1 MSAEVPM
8 SNVYRFNFD
17 NEIVTILKNFSKIHQ
32 YDDIETYK
40 EAWKLWVDE
49 NKESINRET
58 DRLVNLGYEGNVL
71 DKLYKSGR
79 YYFRNKKITA
89 EKPKKRRPYISIDYN
104 IIALMDEHI
113 NKHIKD
119 EGFTPA
125 NGYDS
130 FCNNYKEDL
139 TTEIIRL
146 NANTDKLD
154 KDDLINKIKKTYKNR
169 YFIIS
174 RK

>member
-49 NKESINRET
+49 NKETITRET
-58 DRLVNLGYEGNVL
+58 DRLVNLGYDGNVL

-79 YYFRNKKITA
+79 YYFRNKKTTA

-130 FCNNYKEDL
+130 FCNNYKEHL

-169 YFIIS
+169 YFITS

>member
-1 MSAEVPM
+1 MSTEVTM

-17 NEIVTILKNFSKIHQ
+17 NGIVSILKNFSKIHQ

-49 NKESINRET
+49 NKEIINRET
-58 DRLVNLGYEGNVL
+58 DRLVNLGYEGDVL

-79 YYFRNKKITA
+79 YYFRNKKTTA

-130 FCNNYKEDL
+130 FCNNYKEAL
-139 TTEIIRL
+139 TVEIITL
-146 NANTDKLD
+146 NTNTDKLD
-154 KDDLINKIKKTYKNR
+154 KDDLIDKIKKTYKNR

>member
-1 MSAEVPM
+1 MSAELPM
-8 SNVYRFNFD
+8 SNIYRFNFD
-17 NEIVTILKNFSKIHQ
+17 NGIVSILKNFSKIHQ

-40 EAWKLWVDE
+40 ESWKLWVDE
-49 NKESINRET
+49 NKETINRET
-58 DRLVNLGYEGNVL
+58 DRLVNSGYEGDVL

-79 YYFRNKKITA
+79 YYFRNKKTTA

-130 FCNNYKEDL
+130 FCNNYKEAL
-139 TTEIIRL
+139 TVEIITL
-146 NANTDKLD
+146 NTNTDKLD
-154 KDDLINKIKKTYKNR
+154 KDDLIDKIKKTYKNR

>member
-49 NKESINRET
+49 NKETITRET
-58 DRLVNLGYEGNVL
+58 DRLVNLGYDGNVL

-79 YYFRNKKITA
+79 YYFRNKKTTA

-130 FCNNYKEDL
+130 FCNNYKEHL

-154 KDDLINKIKKTYKNR
+154 KDVLIDKIKKTYKNR

>member
-1 MSAEVPM
+1 MSAELPM
-8 SNVYRFNFD
+8 SNIYRFNFD
-17 NEIVTILKNFSKIHQ
+17 NGIVSILKNFSKIHQ

-49 NKESINRET
+49 NKEIINRET
-58 DRLVNLGYEGNVL
+58 DRLVNLGYEGDVL

-79 YYFRNKKITA
+79 YYFRNKKTTA

-130 FCNNYKEDL
+130 FCNNYKEAL
-139 TTEIIRL
+139 TVEIITL
-146 NANTDKLD
+146 NTNTDKLD
-154 KDDLINKIKKTYKNR
+154 KDDLIDKIKKTYKNR